1 MNYEI
6 PEKMKAWVLGNPG
19 ELTLE
24 EKPVPEPKRA
34 EVLIHV
40 DAVAICATDLEIIK
54 NGPPALIQG
63 GLPFNKGFTPGHEY
77 MGTIVKLDLE
87 LMSIKLVIVL
97 RLRFMPDATVVKDV
111 AKECILL
118 V

>member
-40 DAVAICATDLEIIK
+40 DAFAICATDLEIIK
-54 NGPPALIQG
+54 NGPPALIQESRNSYVILLYLS
-63 GLPFNKGFTPGHEY
+63 GLPPVH
-77 MGTIVKLDLE
+77 
-87 LMSIKLVIVL
+87 S
-97 RLRFMPDATVVKDV
+97 
-111 AKECILL
+111 
-118 V
+118 

>member
-34 EVLIHV
+34 EILIP
-40 DAVAICATDLEIIK
+40 CGCCCNLC
-54 NGPPALIQG
+54 N
-63 GLPFNKGFTPGHEY
+63 
-77 MGTIVKLDLE
+77 
-87 LMSIKLVIVL
+87 
-97 RLRFMPDATVVKDV
+97 RFGDY
-111 AKECILL
+111 
-118 V
+118 

>member
-6 PEKMKAWVLGNPG
+6 PEKMKAWVLGDPG

-54 NGPPALIQG
+54 NGVNSNLWLFFVWVFSVSP
-63 GLPFNKGFTPGHEY
+63 
-77 MGTIVKLDLE
+77 LDIWENFIRDLLRDMNIWE
-87 LMSIKLVIVL
+87 LL
-97 RLRFMPDATVVKDV
+97 
-111 AKECILL
+111 
-118 V
+118 

>member
-40 DAVAICATDLEIIK
+40 DAVAIWRL
-54 NGPPALIQG
+54 
-63 GLPFNKGFTPGHEY
+63 
-77 MGTIVKLDLE
+77 
-87 LMSIKLVIVL
+87 L
-97 RLRFMPDATVVKDV
+97 RTVHQH
-111 AKECILL
+111 
-118 V
+118 

>member
-54 NGPPALIQG
+54 NGPPALIQKAFAVT
-63 GLPFNKGFTPGHEY
+63 LTDDDSAYLEEPYIPHR
-77 MGTIVKLDLE
+77 IVDAVDHNLADGVMLLDE
-87 LMSIKLVIVL
+87 K
-97 RLRFMPDATVVKDV
+97 K
-111 AKECILL
+111 
-118 V
+118 